1 MFKIL
6 RHRKVAPWATFFVF
20 VLHIVQVPHDD
31 TLSWIDVLHLD
42 KWVHACMFFGITLLW
57 IIYPWHK
64 FMVSWRLPA
73 ALILYAIF
81 LELVQ
86 GWLTA
91 HRSADIWD
99 LTVDVGAIVVTYYYR
114 DLILQRFRSR

>member
-1 MFKIL
+1 MLRIL

-20 VLHIVQVPHDD
+20 VLHIVHVPQDD
-31 TLSWIDVLHLD
+31 ALSWLDALHLD

-57 IIYPWHK
+57 IIYPWQK
-64 FMVSWRLPA
+64 FMLSWKIPM

-81 LELVQ
+81 LEWVQ

>member
-6 RHRKVAPWATFFVF
+6 LHRKVAPWATFFVF

-31 TLSWIDVLHLD
+31 ALSRLDALHLD

-57 IIYPWHK
+57 VIYPWQK
-64 FMVSWRLPA
+64 FMLSWRLPM

-99 LTVDVGAIVVTYYYR
+99 FTVDAGAIVVTYYYR
-114 DLILQRFRSR
+114 DLILKWFRSR

>member
-1 MFKIL
+1 MSKIL

-20 VLHIVQVPHDD
+20 VLHIVHVPQDD
-31 TLSWIDVLHLD
+31 ALSWLDALHLD

-57 IIYPWHK
+57 IIYPWQK
-64 FMVSWRLPA
+64 FMLSWRIPM

-81 LELVQ
+81 LEWVQ

>member
-1 MFKIL
+1 MLRIL

-20 VLHIVQVPHDD
+20 VLHIVHVPQDD
-31 TLSWIDVLHLD
+31 ALSWLDALHLD

-57 IIYPWHK
+57 IIYPWQK
-64 FMVSWRLPA
+64 FMLSWRIPM

-81 LELVQ
+81 LEWIQ

>member
-1 MFKIL
+1 MLKIL

-20 VLHIVQVPHDD
+20 VLHIVHVPQDNA
-31 TLSWIDVLHLD
+31 LSWLDALHLD

-57 IIYPWHK
+57 IIYPWQK
-64 FMVSWRLPA
+64 FMLSWKIPM

-81 LELVQ
+81 LEWVQ